1 MAKLEE
7 IIQGKQLRGILPGQA
22 VTIVAAMWCGS
33 DALAL
38 TYRSVDGK
46 LDDQLLYRDRECE
59 LELVTDT

>member
-46 LDDQLLYRDRECE
+46 LDDPAFRPGATSIRYN
-59 LELVTDT
+59 